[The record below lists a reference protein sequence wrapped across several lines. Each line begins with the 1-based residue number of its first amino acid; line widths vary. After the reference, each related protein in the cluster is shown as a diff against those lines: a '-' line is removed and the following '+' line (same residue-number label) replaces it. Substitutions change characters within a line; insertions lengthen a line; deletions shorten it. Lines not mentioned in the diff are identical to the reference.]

1 MQYWGLKGY
10 FFIWKSYLTGHP
22 IFGFTKS
29 DNLTNRYFVVVIHS
43 KINRTLQVCRV
54 LQCFLIWRDKK
65 EVAWSGGLPHFK
77 SNFTT
82 VCTLPMQIWVPQL
95 GDLSAGNW
103 PLKQVQMVE
112 TEVVILYKHR
122 FFFFFLIAHV
132 ILFAIAKPWISEILD
147 PVTSNTFRRYQIYSS
162 SGNRN
167 R

>member
-10 FFIWKSYLTGHP
+10 FFIWKLYLTGRP
-22 IFGFTKS
+22 IFCFTKS
-29 DNLTNRYFVVVIHS
+29 DNLTNRYFVVVVHS
-43 KINRTLQVCRV
+43 KINRTPQVRRV
-54 LQCFLIWRDKK
+54 LQRFLIWRDKK

-82 VCTLPMQIWVPQL
+82 LCTTHA
-95 GDLSAGNW
+95 DLSSSAGWLICRKLTPQASTDGRNW
-103 PLKQVQMVE
+103 SGDFIQTP
-112 TEVVILYKHR
+112 

-132 ILFAIAKPWISEILD
+132 ILFPIAKPWISEILD
-147 PVTSNTFRRYQIYSS
+147 PVTSNTFQRYQIYSS